1 MGIQLSEDNVQD
13 YNCDKQ
19 TREKY
24 CRLGAYTM
32 GGLIYSEVK
41 RNSALR
47 KRYEPRLK
55 NKGWQLRERT
65 TASAKLE
72 RSLDGKVVRRDQ
84 FGWSMV
90 RKGKGGMG

>member
-24 CRLGAYTM
+24 CRLGAYTI

-55 NKGWQLRERT
+55 NKG
-65 TASAKLE
+65 
-72 RSLDGKVVRRDQ
+72 
-84 FGWSMV
+84 
-90 RKGKGGMG
+90 

>member
-1 MGIQLSEDNVQD
+1 MGIQLSQDNLQD

-55 NKGWQLRERT
+55 NKG
-65 TASAKLE
+65 
-72 RSLDGKVVRRDQ
+72 
-84 FGWSMV
+84 
-90 RKGKGGMG
+90 